1 MKSITF
7 AAALIASVSAWNGH
21 GHGYGAV
28 HGGRAGYGGY
38 GGNAGYGY
46 GTYAKVTPVAKTFQ
60 VQPAKESNK
69 ASEHGYAG
77 AKMQQYKDWDAY
89 GRDQDLSIDESY
101 GKTGAKSYKA
111 ESYDQWDNK
120 DNDGWGGQAWGTDK
134 DAAHASSQA
143 YAASAGDKARA
154 AASYGGHAHGYGH
167 GYGYGGPGYGAGYG
181 HGYGGYGK
189 SYGASAAHGAQAH
202 KASVSK
208 AAQADGYDN
217 DAGPSRH
224 MEATS
229 TPGGANLTTQLR

>member
-28 HGGRAGYGGY
+28 HGG
-38 GGNAGYGY
+38 
-46 GTYAKVTPVAKTFQ
+46 
-60 VQPAKESNK
+60 
-69 ASEHGYAG
+69 
-77 AKMQQYKDWDAY
+77 Y

-154 AASYGGHAHGYGH
+154 AASYGGHAHGYGL

-189 SYGASAAHGAQAH
+189 SY
-202 KASVSK
+202 
-208 AAQADGYDN
+208 
-217 DAGPSRH
+217 
-224 MEATS
+224 
-229 TPGGANLTTQLR
+229 